1 MTGASPPAPLYF
13 MVIGT
18 DKPGA
23 LSLRVATRARH
34 RDWLRGRH
42 DRVTVLLSGAS
53 LEGDSTTMNGSLLV
67 VAAACYED
75 VLAFSQA
82 DPYAHAGLFA
92 SVEIRR
98 WDWTFGNPNGPTAS
112 VNPI

>member
-1 MTGASPPAPLYF
+1 MPSASP
-13 MVIGT
+13 
-18 DKPGA
+18 
-23 LSLRVATRARH
+23 
-34 RDWLRGRH
+34 
-42 DRVTVLLSGAS
+42 
-53 LEGDSTTMNGSLLV
+53 
-67 VAAACYED
+67 
-75 VLAFSQA
+75 